1 MLKVANTSIMRTAAL
16 EFFYVMIIKK
26 IIYLNVLFTYIV
38 INTIGE
44 FIPHSKRRFKPP
56 LVTLLHRQFMLKME
70 FS

>member
-1 MLKVANTSIMRTAAL
+1 MLKVVNAFIMKTIVVK
-16 EFFYVMIIKK
+16 FFYVMIIKK

-56 LVTLLHRQFMLKME
+56 LVTLLLRQFMLKME